1 MALRPQGLHHLK
13 QSANSYV
20 GISKQK
26 VILFLV
32 TGAGIGY
39 FPRLPGTAATFV
51 AIPLSLAL
59 NRLTDVSL
67 PLAIVVL
74 VLAVA
79 CAIRLSTKGADILG
93 LKDPQIIVIDEIVG
107 FLIANFISAP
117 NYLTLVLGFI
127 LFRFFDVAKIFPI
140 DKLETLPGG
149 TGIVLD
155 DVMAGLYTFAIV
167 HFITWWGLL

>member
-1 MALRPQGLHHLK
+1 MPQGLYYLEAKRKFH
-13 QSANSYV
+13 V
-20 GISKQK
+20 GISRQK
-26 VILFLV
+26 VILLLV

-39 FPRLPGTAATFV
+39 FPRLPGTAATFM

-59 NRLTDVSL
+59 NRLTYVSL

-79 CAIRLSTKGADILG
+79 CAIRLSSKGADILG
-93 LKDPQIIVIDEIVG
+93 QKDPQVIVIDEIVG

-117 NYLTLVLGFI
+117 NYLTLVVGFI

-140 DKLETLPGG
+140 AKLETLPGG
-149 TGIVLD
+149 SGIVLD

-167 HFITWWGLL
+167 HLMTWWGLL

>member
-1 MALRPQGLHHLK
+1 MPQGLHHLK
-13 QSANSYV
+13 QSANSSV
-20 GISKQK
+20 AISKQNL
-26 VILFLV
+26 VLFLV

-39 FPRLPGTAATFV
+39 FPRLPGTAATLI

-67 PLAIVVL
+67 PLAVVVL
-74 VLAVA
+74 VVAVA
-79 CAIRLSTKGADILG
+79 CAIRLSTKGAAILG
-93 LKDPQIIVIDEIVG
+93 QKDPQIIVIDEIVG
-107 FLIANFISAP
+107 FLIANFTSAP

-140 DKLETLPGG
+140 AKLETLPGG

-155 DVMAGLYTFAIV
+155 DVMAGLYTLAIV
-167 HFITWWGLL
+167 HLITWWGLL

>member
-1 MALRPQGLHHLK
+1 MPQGLHYLK

-20 GISKQK
+20 VISKQK

-67 PLAIVVL
+67 PLAVVVL

-79 CAIRLSTKGADILG
+79 CAIRLSTKAAELLG
-93 LKDPQIIVIDEIVG
+93 QKDPQIIVIDEIVG

-117 NYLTLVLGFI
+117 NYLTLLVGFI

-140 DKLETLPGG
+140 GKLETLPGG

-155 DVMAGLYTFAIV
+155 DVMAGLYTSAIV
-167 HFITWWGLL
+167 HLITWWGLL

>member
-1 MALRPQGLHHLK
+1 LKHLK
-13 QSANSYV
+13 QNANFHV

-26 VILFLV
+26 IILFLV

-39 FPRLPGTAATFV
+39 FPRLPGTAATFM

-59 NRLTDVSL
+59 NRLAFVSL
-67 PLAIVVL
+67 PLAFVIL
-74 VLAVA
+74 VFAVA
-79 CAIRLSTKGADILG
+79 CAIRLSSKGADILG
-93 LKDPQIIVIDEIVG
+93 QKDPQIIVIDEIIG

-140 DKLETLPGG
+140 AKLETLPGG
-149 TGIVLD
+149 SGIVLD

-167 HFITWWGLL
+167 HLMAWWGLL

>member
-1 MALRPQGLHHLK
+1 M
-13 QSANSYV
+13 
-20 GISKQK
+20 GISKRK

-67 PLAIVVL
+67 PLAVVVL

-79 CAIRLSTKGADILG
+79 CAIPLSTKGADILG

>member
-1 MALRPQGLHHLK
+1 MALMPQCAADKNPRGT
-13 QSANSYV
+13 SSV

-32 TGAGIGY
+32 TGAGTGY
-39 FPRLPGTAATFV
+39 VPRFPGTAGTFV

-67 PLAIVVL
+67 PLAVIILVV
-74 VLAVA
+74 AVV
-79 CAIRLSTKGADILG
+79 CAIRLATKGADILG
-93 LKDPQIIVIDEIVG
+93 LKDPQVIVIDEIVG
-107 FLIANFISAP
+107 FLIANFVSAP
-117 NYLTLVLGFI
+117 NYLILALAFI

-140 DKLETLPGG
+140 AKLEALPGG

-167 HFITWWGLL
+167 HLSVRFGLL

>member
-1 MALRPQGLHHLK
+1 MA
-13 QSANSYV
+13 
-20 GISKQK
+20 ISKQK
-26 VILFLV
+26 VILFWV

-39 FPRLPGTAATFV
+39 FPRFPGTAATFV

-67 PLAIVVL
+67 PLAIVIL
-74 VLAVA
+74 VLTVA
-79 CAIRLSTKGADILG
+79 CAIPLSTKGADILG

-107 FLIANFISAP
+107 FLIANFISTP
-117 NYLTLVLGFI
+117 NYGPVVLAFI

-140 DKLETLPGG
+140 AKLESLPGG

-167 HFITWWGLL
+167 RLSIWLGLL

>member
-1 MALRPQGLHHLK
+1 M
-13 QSANSYV
+13 
-20 GISKQK
+20 GIAKQK

-39 FPRLPGTAATFV
+39 FPGFPGTAATFV

-59 NRLTDVSL
+59 NRLTHVSL
-67 PLAIVVL
+67 PLAVGVL

-79 CAIRLSTKGADILG
+79 CAIRLSSRGAAILG
-93 LKDPQIIVIDEIVG
+93 QKDPQVIVIDEIVG

-117 NYLTLVLGFI
+117 DYLTLVLAFI
-127 LFRFFDVAKIFPI
+127 LFRCFDVVKIFPI
-140 DKLETLPGG
+140 AELETLPGG

-167 HFITWWGLL
+167 HLVTWWGLL

>member
-1 MALRPQGLHHLK
+1 LHHLK
-13 QSANSYV
+13 QSANFHV

-26 VILFLV
+26 IILFLV

-39 FPRLPGTAATFV
+39 FPRLPGTAATFM

-59 NRLTDVSL
+59 NRLTCVSL
-67 PLAIVVL
+67 PLAVGVL

-79 CAIRLSTKGADILG
+79 CAIRLSSKGADILG
-93 LKDPQIIVIDEIVG
+93 QKDPQIIVIDEIVG

-127 LFRFFDVAKIFPI
+127 LYRFFDVAKIFPI
-140 DKLETLPGG
+140 AKLERLPGG
-149 TGIVLD
+149 SGIVLD

-167 HFITWWGLL
+167 HLMAWWGLL